1 MDNAAFQMRKVTEGN
16 FKDIPSPCRYCL
28 YWQTNGEH
36 DERNL
41 KPENDE
47 QKREWF
53 VRTKEKFGECLSIAY
68 LDNVP
73 IGFAQC
79 APAGFFPRVKEY
91 SSAQLSQDAVF
102 VACLYITSE
111 DARGRGLGRMML
123 KDLLTKLKKRGV
135 KSVETFAR
143 RSSANNPSGPLRFYL
158 RAGFKAKDESD
169 DFLLVHLEL

>member
-1 MDNAAFQMRKVTEGN
+1 MDNAAFQMRNVTEGN

-73 IGFAQC
+73 IGFAQY

-91 SSAQLSQDAVF
+91 SSAQPSQDAVF
-102 VACLYITSE
+102 IACLYIASE
-111 DARGRGLGRMML
+111 DARGKELGRMML
-123 KDLLTKLKKRGV
+123 QDLQTKLKKKGV

-143 RSSANNPSGPLRFYL
+143 RSSANNPSGPLSFYL
-158 RAGFKAKDESD
+158 RAGFKTKDENQ
-169 DFLLVHLEL
+169 DFPLTRLEL